1 MLCWDQEELE
11 THSSIF
17 RQKRNADSH
26 SRFIRKVMATDVLI
40 SPNRQTKLDGIYKEK
55 QKTTIY
61 ILNRISSLDARG
73 LYSVFA

>member
-1 MLCWDQEELE
+1 
-11 THSSIF
+11 
-17 RQKRNADSH
+17 
-26 SRFIRKVMATDVLI
+26 MATDVLI